1 VGELYE
7 FPIKVISETSLASGL
22 ATIENRFVIEGHYK
36 YTFNNGHLAMADPK
50 AAATNF
56 LNALEKIPGIIAQ
69 RKEKNEALAK
79 DIPQLQDMAGKVWK
93 KEDELKQLKT
103 ELSALDRK
111 IQLELA
117 KNNPAPENVKE
128 EQIDNGIS
136 NKEDLKPMQEKNSP
150 VLPSSDEL
158 KVNSYKGF
166 RL

>member
-1 VGELYE
+1 MIQYG

-50 AAATNF
+50 AAAINF
-56 LNALEKIPGIIAQ
+56 LNALENIPGIISQ

-79 DIPQLQDMAGKVWK
+79 DIPQLQELAGKVWK

-111 IQLELA
+111 IQLELVPPTPV
-117 KNNPAPENVKE
+117 NEEKE
-128 EQIDNGIS
+128 QKQDSDS
-136 NKEDLKPMQEKNSP
+136 NKVVQPNNIP
-150 VLPSSDEL
+150 T
-158 KVNSYKGF
+158 YKGI
-166 RL
+166 RI